1 MRRAYEEAWPT
12 FKSIQIWANVTP
24 ALAAELDAERALY
37 AIRTSKSELVR
48 QLLEEAMVWRSAN
61 RPRTSG
67 AFKPGRRV
75 AFQID

>member
-12 FKSIQIWANVTP
+12 FKSIQIWASVTP
-24 ALAAELDAERALY
+24 AMAAELDAERSLY
-37 AIRTSKSELVR
+37 ALRTSKSELVR
-48 QLLEEAMVWRSAN
+48 QLIEEALAWRKAN

-67 AFKPGRRV
+67 AFKPARRV

>member
-1 MRRAYEEAWPT
+1 MKRGYEEAWPT
-12 FKSIQIWANVTP
+12 FKSIQIWVNVTP
-24 ALAAELDAERALY
+24 AFAAELETERSRY
-37 AIRTSKSELVR
+37 AIPTGKSELVR